1 MAENDPKQD
10 HSTSNLR
17 QRAEQQLG
25 PSTGSGQGLEPEE
38 TRRLLH
44 ELRVHQIELEMQNKE
59 LQRVHAE
66 LEASHSRYFDLFE
79 MAPVG
84 YVILNEPGLFL
95 LANLTA
101 AGLLGMERS
110 ALVKRPLTRFI
121 LPDDQDIYYLHRK
134 QLFET
139 GAPQVCELRMLK
151 KDGAQIWVQLSAT
164 VAQDAD
170 GAPQCRVAISNI
182 TGRKQAEEALR
193 GAKESLELT
202 NRDLQTALAHV
213 QQLARIDE
221 LTGVNNRRCLGEL
234 AEHEFAIAAR
244 YQHPVSVI
252 MFDIDHFKLVNDRF
266 GHAVGDQ
273 MLKHIVQVAC
283 TQLRKVDMIGRYGGE
298 EFVIV
303 LPVTNA
309 QQAYPLAE
317 RIREGVAALRLDIG
331 KGQVAVTVSIG
342 IAEMRH
348 ASEDK
353 SVESVI
359 AHADKAMYAAKAA
372 GRNCTSIYRAE
383 MQAD

>member
-1 MAENDPKQD
+1 MAENNPKQD

-25 PSTGSGQGLEPEE
+25 PSTVSGQSLVPEE

-44 ELRVHQIELEMQNKE
+44 ELRVHQIELEMQNEE
-59 LQRVHAE
+59 LRRVQAE
-66 LEASHSRYFDLFE
+66 LETSHSRYFDLYDL
-79 MAPVG
+79 APVG
-84 YVILNEPGLFL
+84 YVILNEPGLIL
-95 LANLTA
+95 NVNLTA

-134 QLFET
+134 QLFKT

-151 KDGAQIWVQLSAT
+151 KDGVQIWLQIQTT
-164 VAQDAD
+164 VAQDVD
-170 GAPQCRVAISNI
+170 GAPQCRVAISDI
-182 TGRKQAEEALR
+182 TERKQAEEALR

-221 LTGVNNRRCLGEL
+221 LTGVNNRRYLFEF
-234 AEHEFAIAAR
+234 AEYEFAIATR
-244 YQHPVSVI
+244 YQHSISVI

-273 MLKHIVQVAC
+273 MLKHVVQVAC
-283 TQLRKVDMIGRYGGE
+283 AQLRKTDVIGRYGGE

-309 QQAYPLAE
+309 QQAHPLAE

-359 AHADKAMYAAKAA
+359 NHADKAMYAAKAA